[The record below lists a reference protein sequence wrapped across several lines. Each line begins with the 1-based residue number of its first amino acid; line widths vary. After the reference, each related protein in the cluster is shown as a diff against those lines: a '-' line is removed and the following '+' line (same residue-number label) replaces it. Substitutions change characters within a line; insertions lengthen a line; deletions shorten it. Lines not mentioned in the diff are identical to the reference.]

1 MNYSNNCFEI
11 YYTSCDK
18 EYIDEV
24 INALTSSLDEYLA
37 FFNLSSLKS
46 KIKIKFYDELAD
58 FKDYYENTRNHPY
71 KKGIVGSARDNEI
84 HMLSL
89 KERLKERPNDTF
101 AIFLMGLKHEL
112 VHICHI
118 AYKGNSKGTWFAE
131 GLATNLGSPRY
142 ECTLEGCTL
151 EELLNKPK
159 YKYCYTLTKYML
171 DNYSHDV
178 ILRYASNDDLILE
191 DTEKILKEAKEY
203 YLSKY
208 K

>member
-1 MNYSNNCFEI
+1 MHYRDKQFEI
-11 YYTSCDK
+11 YYTYCDE
-18 EYIDEV
+18 EYLDEV
-24 INALTSSLDEYLA
+24 IDTLN
-37 FFNLSSLKS
+37 NSLKDYLEFFQLNTINN
-46 KIKIKFYDELAD
+46 KIIIKFYDKLD
-58 FKDYYENTRNHPY
+58 NFKKYYEDTRNHSY
-71 KKGIVGSARDNEI
+71 KKGIVGCAGNNEI

-101 AIFLMGLKHEL
+101 EIFLMGIKHEL

-118 AYKGNSKGTWFAE
+118 AYKKNSKGTWFAE

-142 ECTLEGCTL
+142 ESTLEGCTL

-178 ILRYASNDDLILE
+178 ILRYASNDDLILQ

-203 YLSKY
+203 YLSKF